1 MLVLSNS
8 CDQTPAKSVET
19 GFWVMKMAEIS
30 EQLPFLPEKQLP
42 SHGILIPKKRQTFK
56 APTHEAVSRD
66 RHIAPSS
73 PKLRM
78 AV

>member
-1 MLVLSNS
+1 VTGYL
-8 CDQTPAKSVET
+8 AK
-19 GFWVMKMAEIS
+19 KMAEIS

-42 SHGILIPKKRQTFK
+42 SHGILIPKKRQTSK
-56 APTHEAVSRD
+56 APTHEAVSRV
-66 RHIAPSS
+66 RHIDPSS